1 VRTVPARPKLASET
15 GFDDFDRG
23 FQE

>member
-1 VRTVPARPKLASET
+1 VRTVPAPPKMVSET

-23 FQE
+23 FQD